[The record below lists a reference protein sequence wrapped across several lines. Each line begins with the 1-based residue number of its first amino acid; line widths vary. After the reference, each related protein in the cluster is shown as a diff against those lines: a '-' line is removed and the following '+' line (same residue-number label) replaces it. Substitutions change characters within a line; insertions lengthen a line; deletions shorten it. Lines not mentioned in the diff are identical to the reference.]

1 MKGQVGEDWTTECAM
16 RLVEQWGLGYHDGC
30 ALVCVLRGA
39 DVGLVA
45 TARLEQL
52 RRARWHME
60 RLLQTQG
67 ERSAS
72 GSGGSL
78 AERLDVIER
87 YGLDFH
93 LGTVVRLLLGEE
105 LRGWHIREAI
115 LCLERH
121 LERVERY
128 AGAMGVHMGAAKS
141 WWSMERL
148 KEVSKMRPGSL
159 HVSQPPSKMH
169 GTVPVDLGA
178 SAPEVTWPEGA
189 TTADPRWFGFAPENV
204 CAAPPRD
211 AVCGVGR
218 WTITEGPPAEAPP
231 VTEVQAAPEAQE
243 VEGATTQPSERPKS
257 PTATLPRTPAKK
269 RAGKRDGEVE
279 GGQKKKDGTKK
290 DPRTPRR
297 QRALPSPDSR
307 HGMVLA
313 GLLQHH
319 GEADAAA
326 VVEMTGMDVK
336 SVSTAMGLL
345 SRQWPRLVLKVR
357 RGSYTVTPEGRA
369 ELEQAGWCAPTK
381 ATTPA
386 EPAATE
392 SNEPPAPPVSGAAPT
407 HPLLTSEDGKRVRL
421 RMKRFPNNVVY
432 AVALSNKPGAYDL
445 EIDGEMMGRWW
456 VGTDTAAR
464 GAVRILK
471 AREEQA
477 RKEEQAHG

>member
-1 MKGQVGEDWTTECAM
+1 MKGQVSVDWTMEKAV
-16 RLVEQWGLGYHDGC
+16 RLVEQWGLGYHDGG
-30 ALVCVLRGA
+30 ALVHVLRGA
-39 DVGLVA
+39 DVGMVA
-45 TARLEQL
+45 TARLEHL
-52 RRARWHME
+52 RRARWYLE
-60 RLLQTQG
+60 RLLHTRG

-78 AERLDVIER
+78 SERLDVIER
-87 YGLDFH
+87 YELDFH

-115 LCLERH
+115 LCLDRH
-121 LERVERY
+121 LDRVERY
-128 AGAMGVHMGAAKS
+128 VGAMGSHTGTAKS
-141 WWSMERL
+141 WWSLERL
-148 KEVSKMRPGSL
+148 KEASLAGPGDL
-159 HVSQPPSKMH
+159 HVSQPPAKMR
-169 GTVPVDLGA
+169 GTVPVDLMA
-178 SAPEVTWPEGA
+178 SALEVTWPQET

-204 CAAPPRD
+204 CAASPRD

-231 VTEVQAAPEAQE
+231 SADVQTAPEAEQ
-243 VEGATTQPSERPKS
+243 APTAAHSPERPKAA
-257 PTATLPRTPAKK
+257 TAAATPPSTPAKK
-269 RAGKRDGEVE
+269 RAGRKTGKAK

-290 DPRTPRR
+290 APLTPRR

-307 HGMVLA
+307 HGMVLTA
-313 GLLQHH
+313 MLQRQ

-326 VVEMTGMDVK
+326 VVELTDMDVK
-336 SVSTAMGLL
+336 GVSTALGLL
-345 SRQWPRLVLKVR
+345 SRQWPRLVKKVR
-357 RGSYTVTPEGRA
+357 RGVYTVTPEGRA
-369 ELEQAGWCAPTK
+369 ELEQAGWWAPPE

-392 SNEPPAPPVSGAAPT
+392 SNETPAPPVSGAAPT

-471 AREEQA
+471 EREKEQ
-477 RKEEQAHG
+477 EHG